1 MRLPPKTLNIK
12 LASLTA
18 VVQSAD
24 EAPPRQA
31 YEVFEDLSGRVAAQ
45 LSALKALED
54 HAVPDLLKMVGGN

>member
-1 MRLPPKTLNIK
+1 MNIK
-12 LASLTA
+12 LASLTV

-31 YEVFEDLSGRVAAQ
+31 HDVFEDLSARVAAQ

-54 HAVPDLLKMVGGN
+54 RAVPDLLKMVGGN